1 MNLGLKSPLAR
12 NWRKT
17 ITGLQDQIGKLELE
31 LCDRSCDHPNA
42 IADEDGKVVR
52 DEDYTA
58 LYEPGVVIDNPNRPT
73 AIFETIADMLARQ
86 TGEFDKALCLNGSAA
101 DGVISEWTGLAGIPM
116 DLNPSTVL
124 MMADGL
130 GYVVR
135 AQPGGGGSAD
145 RMTFDQAVPSAV
157 WVINHNRGKRPYVIV
172 DVSSGFRV
180 ASRVEDPDPNTT
192 IVTHAHPTSGRV
204 ELMF

>member
-17 ITGLQDQIGKLELE
+17 ITSLESQIGRLELE

-42 IADEDGKVVR
+42 IEDEDGKVVR
-52 DEDYTA
+52 DEDYSA

-73 AIFETIADMLARQ
+73 AVFLTIADMLARA
-86 TGEFDKALCLNGSAA
+86 TGEFDKALCLNGVGT

-116 DLNPSTVL
+116 ATNPDTVL
-124 MMADGL
+124 MMDDGL

-135 AQPGGGGSAD
+135 AQSGGGGSVD
-145 RMTFDQAVPSAV
+145 RMTFDQATPSAV
-157 WVINHNRGKRPYVIV
+157 WIISHNRGKRPYVIV
-172 DVSSGFRV
+172 DVSSGNRV
-180 ASRVEDPDPNTT
+180 ASRVDDPDVNTT

-204 ELMF
+204 ELLF